1 MDNLTTLLDR
11 KEYKLV
17 LDLTE
22 NNDDAKAL
30 YCRIS
35 AYLGLGKAKEAME
48 ILEAKREILYKD
60 SPLRCLRSNF
70 ELRFILNEYDEAYD
84 DAKYFSSLPYVSQ
97 EVEEELRSLEKKIR
111 YNERQSSLKSKYSE
125 EEVTDLLLNGKDVY
139 EIMALLSSFN
149 DAKTIYY
156 SETICKM
163 IEKSDSNLVKTYGLL
178 LLVKAKFPKNVHF
191 SKNNVS
197 YDLTPSKMC
206 LPFEE
211 KEAKELLSL
220 LEKETKD
227 PSASSIAKNIMN
239 NVMFE
244 LYPENIFK
252 KYSVAMMLVVLVN
265 VAYSYLRSSF
275 DDSALLE
282 KYGVDKKEADSV
294 QEELLAILKNA
305 EQINV

>member
-11 KEYKLV
+11 KEYQLV

-35 AYLGLGKAKEAME
+35 AYLGLGKAKEAMK
-48 ILEAKREILYKD
+48 ILEDKREILYKD

-70 ELRFILNEYDEAYD
+70 ELRFILNEYDEAYE

-125 EEVTDLLLNGKDVY
+125 EEVTNLLLNGKDVY

-163 IEKSDSNLVKTYGLL
+163 IEKNESNIVKTYGLL
-178 LLVKAKFPKNVHF
+178 LLVKAKYPKKIHF
-191 SKNNVS
+191 SKNAKT
-197 YDLTPSKMC
+197 YDLIPSEIR

-227 PSASSIAKNIMN
+227 PSASSIAKNIIN

-252 KYSVAMMLVVLVN
+252 KYSVGMVLVVLVN
-265 VAYSYLRSSF
+265 IAYSYLRSSF
-275 DDSALLE
+275 DDSLLLE
-282 KYGVDKKEADSV
+282 KYGIDKKEMDSV